1 MVAEP
6 SPASRSRQRRRSPH
20 KLCRHQMPER
30 RGGPV
35 RRLDGA
41 HPPPGA
47 SPTAEEPE
55 PATPGSGSSLRRA
68 AGGVATPVLA
78 SIVAPGACLGP
89 RAAGLGSA
97 AWHAEPETVSTR
109 LSRQRRSEPGVDSL
123 SGLLLHARHHVAGTC
138 RCNHS
143 ATQMPGPRLASLG
156 RVGKRAADFRCKW
169 PQFL

>member
-1 MVAEP
+1 MVAKP
-6 SPASRSRQRRRSPH
+6 SPASRSRQRRRSSH

-68 AGGVATPVLA
+68 AGGVATPVPA

-109 LSRQRRSEPGVDSL
+109 LSRECLPESGVDL
-123 SGLLLHARHHVAGTC
+123 LGGLLLHPDITRLTPPLQSFCNPNAR
-138 RCNHS
+138 S
-143 ATQMPGPRLASLG
+143 AMGFVGAPWETGP
-156 RVGKRAADFRCKW
+156 
-169 PQFL
+169 